1 MAVSDRAPNRRL
13 LTRRDAAKLSV
24 SAALGGALLPV
35 GVDAAH
41 ATETGDFQAAFAEA
55 TRGKTPTM
63 GRVKLTLPELAENG
77 NSVTA
82 QVDVE
87 SPMSAAS
94 HVKTVSI
101 IAEKNPQPLLFRAH
115 FGPRAGRA
123 RVGTSVRLADTQRVV
138 AIAEMNDG
146 AIFMGEARVIVT
158 LAACVDGG

>member
-1 MAVSDRAPNRRL
+1 MAVPDRTSNHRP
-13 LTRRDAAKLSV
+13 LTRRDAAKLGA
-24 SAALGGALLPV
+24 SAAVGAVLLPA
-35 GVDAAH
+35 GVEAVR
-41 ATETGDFQAAFAEA
+41 ATEAEDFQAAFAEA
-55 TRGKTPTM
+55 TRGKTPTI

-82 QVDVE
+82 QVDVD
-87 SPMSAAS
+87 SPMTAAS

-115 FGPRAGRA
+115 LGPRAGRA

-138 AIAEMNDG
+138 AIVEMNDG
-146 AIFMGEARVIVT
+146 TIFMGEAHVIVT